1 MPRLK
6 RLADILALSSQTCS
20 AKKKQKKY
28 AKYVVVSEKCIIFTT
43 TYRLIFASLHEYF
56 SYPYDSFYTHTSLDR
71 ADVKDRIQHWLED
84 EANAVPDFTFE
95 AEDHITLYY
104 ACGQIQRISIDLK
117 CYQ

>member
-1 MPRLK
+1 MSTFHIHM
-6 RLADILALSSQTCS
+6 ILSTH
-20 AKKKQKKY
+20 
-28 AKYVVVSEKCIIFTT
+28 T
-43 TYRLIFASLHEYF
+43 H
-56 SYPYDSFYTHTSLDR
+56 THTSLDR

-117 CYQ
+117 CYRK

>member
-1 MPRLK
+1 MISTLITYTISEEWIAEK
-6 RLADILALSSQTCS
+6 FTKFLEEECIASKELDQST
-20 AKKKQKKY
+20 
-28 AKYVVVSEKCIIFTT
+28 YVS
-43 TYRLIFASLHEYF
+43 
-56 SYPYDSFYTHTSLDR
+56 SLDR

-117 CYQ
+117 CYRK